1 MFGTCAVNLKHN
13 FFSLM
18 VFLWPEKDFTF
29 HIPLT
34 YGPFGCSKH
43 TQLRINL
50 LWKVSVFYFLSMLFD
65 YFEHNFLRPQIV
77 VGISTPATY
86 YPFLPDLLL
95 LVLLYLKLTYVFV
108 DSLKFANCF
117 QSLNTS
123 SKFIS
128 GFMCV
133 IKVYAIDFGEWH
145 YVRNVG
151 ISNFTR
157 LNILK

>member
-1 MFGTCAVNLKHN
+1 MVPVQLILNII

-18 VFLWPEKDFTF
+18 VFLWPKKDFTF

-34 YGPFGCSKH
+34 YGPIGYSKPN
-43 TQLRINL
+43 QLRINL
-50 LWKVSVFYFLSMLFD
+50 LWKVSVFYFLSMLID

-77 VGISTPATY
+77 VGMFTPATH
-86 YPFLPDLLL
+86 YPILPDLLL
-95 LVLLYLKLTYVFV
+95 LILLSLQLTYIFV

-117 QSLNTS
+117 QSLSTS

-128 GFMCV
+128 GFMCI

-145 YVRNVG
+145 YVQNVG

>member
-1 MFGTCAVNLKHN
+1 
-13 FFSLM
+13 M
-18 VFLWPEKDFTF
+18 VFLWPKKDFTF

-34 YGPFGCSKH
+34 YGPIGCSKP

-65 YFEHNFLRPQIV
+65 YFEYNFLRPQIV